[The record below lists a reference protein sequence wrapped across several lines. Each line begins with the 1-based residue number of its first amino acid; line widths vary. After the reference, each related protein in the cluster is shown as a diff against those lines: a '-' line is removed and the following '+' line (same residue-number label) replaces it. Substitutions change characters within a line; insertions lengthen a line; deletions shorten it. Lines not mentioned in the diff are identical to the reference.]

1 LASDRPNRFRGIAA
15 IETKYLELAMRI
27 DAHQHFWVY
36 DAGEYAWIGPDRQPL
51 MQDHLPSDLE
61 PLLSS
66 IGFDGSVAV
75 QARSTVEETEWLLSL
90 AEQFSLIKG
99 IVGWVDMGSQLGD
112 QLEQFSKHPRF
123 VGIRHGLQTIANTPS
138 KPSPTLVRGM
148 NVLGE
153 FDLAFDLLVRPQ
165 HLALACELVSC
176 YPRQRFVLDHIAK
189 PPIKSGRLSP
199 WDRDIRH
206 LAAWPNVSC
215 KLSGMVSE
223 ADQERWQPEDMAPY
237 LDMVMS
243 AFGPERTMIGSDW
256 PVCTAA
262 GNYAQVMDV
271 TLTYIERFSTAE
283 QDGICGGNAQR
294 IYQIEE

>member
-1 LASDRPNRFRGIAA
+1 
-15 IETKYLELAMRI
+15 MRN
-27 DAHQHFWVY
+27 DAHQHFWIY
-36 DAGEYAWIGPDRQPL
+36 NADEYTWIGPDRQPL
-51 MQDHLPSDLE
+51 MQDHLPTDLK

-66 IGFDGSVAV
+66 IGFAGSVAV

-99 IVGWVDMGSQLGD
+99 VVGWVDLSSKLLGD
-112 QLEQFSKHPRF
+112 QLERFSQHPRF
-123 VGIRHGLQTIANTPS
+123 VGIRHGLQNLSHIAS

-148 NVLGE
+148 DVLGE
-153 FDLAFDLLVRPQ
+153 FDLTFDLLVRPQ
-165 HLALACELVSC
+165 HLALACELVSR
-176 YPRQRFVLDHIAK
+176 YPQQRFVLDHIAK

-199 WDRDIRH
+199 WDRGIRE

-223 ADQERWQPEDMAPY
+223 ADQERWQPEDMNPY
-237 LDMVMS
+237 LDVVLS

-262 GNYAQVMDV
+262 GNYAQVMNI
-271 TLTYIERFSTAE
+271 TLGYIERFSSDE
-283 QDGICGGNAQR
+283 RDGICGGNAQR